1 MTKLRWFLLA
11 FSVLVLPTARPAQA
25 VTTVAEPAVAMVSF
39 LAGSARIQRSGRLK
53 KVALFDPLRVGDV
66 LVSQHDSNVVIGFAN
81 GTRYRLHG
89 DFRAVIA
96 ADGLQPKRGEIEAL
110 ETVSAMPDLLPLAA
124 DTARSASAGAVP
136 LRHNTSDLFKLYPAT
151 GDALPA
157 TGAVLRF
164 TAIPGIEHY
173 RVEVQN
179 RDGYTILSLQ
189 TLQPKVDVSP
199 GVLEAG
205 ASYHWQV
212 RTLDSDL
219 PSMAISASFR
229 TLDTAEIRER
239 QALLRQTAS
248 NHAGADLILVL
259 AALDRHLGLR
269 REACLG
275 LQRAASLQPAAQS
288 IARARLRFACPGLGL

>member
-11 FSVLVLPTARPAQA
+11 LTVTVLPTAQA
-25 VTTVAEPAVAMVSF
+25 ASTAAGPAVAMVSF
-39 LAGSARIQRSGRLK
+39 LAGSAWIQRSGQSNM
-53 KVALFDPLRVGDV
+53 VALFDPLRVGDV
-66 LVSQHDSNVVIGFAN
+66 LVSRHDSNVVIGFAN
-81 GTRYRLHG
+81 GTRYRLRG
-89 DFRAVIA
+89 DFQAEVA
-96 ADGLQPKRGEIEAL
+96 ADGLQPGRGEIEAL

-136 LRHNTSDLFKLYPAT
+136 LRHNTSELLKLYPAA

-179 RDGYTILSLQ
+179 RNGYTILALQ
-189 TLQPKVDVSP
+189 TLQPQVDVSP

-205 ASYHWQV
+205 AGYHWQV
-212 RTLDSDL
+212 RTLDPDL
-219 PSMAISASFR
+219 PSIANSASFR
-229 TLDTAEIRER
+229 TLDKSEIRER
-239 QALLRQTAS
+239 QALLRQTVGNQAS
-248 NHAGADLILVL
+248 ADLILLL
-259 AALDRHLGLR
+259 AALDRHLGMR

-288 IARARLRFACPGLGL
+288 IARARLRFSCPRLGL